1 MRSVVEVLQVKQ
13 TNFGFSVL
21 TFLWTREA
29 AVVVWTNEMKMKFA
43 HIELDLSQLVR
54 IKMKVPKEREQG
66 KDRESERA
74 VGKMSVG
81 TCGGPVKFSSGT
93 KGSLWM

>member
-1 MRSVVEVLQVKQ
+1 MRSVVEVLRVKQ

-21 TFLWTREA
+21 TFLRTREA
-29 AVVVWTNEMKMKFA
+29 AVVVLDKFMKFA
-43 HIELDLSQLVR
+43 HIELDLSELVR

-66 KDRESERA
+66 KDGESERA

-81 TCGGPVKFSSGT
+81 TSGGPVKFSSGT